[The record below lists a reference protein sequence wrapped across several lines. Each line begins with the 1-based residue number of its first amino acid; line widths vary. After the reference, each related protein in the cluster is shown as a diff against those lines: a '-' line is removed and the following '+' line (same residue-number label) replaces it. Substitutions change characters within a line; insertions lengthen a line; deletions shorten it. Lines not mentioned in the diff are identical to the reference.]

1 VIDNCGNGKDHDMD
15 SITIPMPRQI
25 KSRLDKISK
34 KDHQNTGEIVLDA
47 IRKYIFRR
55 DVDELRERM
64 IPRAQ
69 KMGVYTDEDVFKL
82 VS

>member
-1 VIDNCGNGKDHDMD
+1 M
-15 SITIPMPRQI
+15 STITISLPPRM
-25 KSRLDKISK
+25 KSKLERISK
-34 KDHQNTGEIVLDA
+34 KEQQDKSEIIRDA
-47 IRKYIFRR
+47 IRRYFFRR

-69 KMGVYTDEDVFKL
+69 KMGIYTDEDVFKL

>member
-1 VIDNCGNGKDHDMD
+1 M
-15 SITIPMPRQI
+15 SSLTISLPPQMKI
-25 KSRLDKISK
+25 RLERISK
-34 KDHQNTGEIVLDA
+34 KEHQDKGEIVREA
-47 IRKYIFRR
+47 IRKHLFRK

-69 KMGVYTDEDVFKL
+69 KMGIYTDEDVFKL

>member
-1 VIDNCGNGKDHDMD
+1 
-15 SITIPMPRQI
+15 MPRQI
-25 KSRLDKISK
+25 KSRLNKISK
-34 KDHQNTGEIVLDA
+34 KDHQNTGIIVLDA
-47 IRKYIFRR
+47 IRRYIFRR

>member
-1 VIDNCGNGKDHDMD
+1 M
-15 SITIPMPRQI
+15 SSLTITMPSKM
-25 KSRLDKISK
+25 KSRLDRISK
-34 KDHQNTGEIVLDA
+34 KEHQDKGEIVRAA
-47 IRKYIFRR
+47 IRKYLFRK

-69 KMGVYTDEDVFKL
+69 KMGIVSDEDVFKL